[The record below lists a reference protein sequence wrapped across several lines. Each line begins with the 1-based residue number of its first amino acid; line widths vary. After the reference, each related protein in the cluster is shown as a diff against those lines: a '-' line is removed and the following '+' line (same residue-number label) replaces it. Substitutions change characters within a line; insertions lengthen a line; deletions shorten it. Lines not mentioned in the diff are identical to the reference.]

1 MPTIDIKE
9 VDISTVSSVD
19 VTTNATY
26 VLGYAIQGPVNEP
39 TLCRTLEEFQEIF
52 GSTPYRFEND
62 SPSKSSN
69 KWVYSWKK
77 GQPEKSYIY
86 AADLLRLGLPV
97 LFERVNGSDTYAQ
110 TTGTNFAI
118 KARYPGRSYGQVYF
132 ELSVSDVGTGGNHAY
147 VYAIKVGRF
156 ADKTLGITEIQ
167 PVITYFTFNEKY
179 SQTNPK
185 YKYQTFVSSINDPG
199 FVDNSGLV
207 QIAFTGNVSDSVAET
222 RLTYTQPVGSV
233 DFTPAAI
240 YTYLSNDGLDP
251 IKDRNE
257 YVIKFITAGGYP
269 TLFNGGGQP
278 DSIYAQKL
286 LNIAV
291 SRKDVTA
298 LIDYDINLDNGK
310 NPLTIRQLAEDWL
323 DSLPKVD
330 NEEQGNY
337 GAIFTPWGTFNS
349 PTVGEVIMAPSFA
362 YLSALAN
369 STQTYTNWF
378 AVAGVTRG
386 FVPNLLSTSFNIS
399 DAVGND
405 LQPKDGVAI
414 NPIQLIRPYG
424 YRIWGSRTLRQ
435 NEKYGGLMATSFLN
449 IRQLANDIKRAVY
462 VASKECMFEPDDDV
476 LWINYKSKITPILDR
491 MAGNRG
497 LSTYIIRR
505 AVTSEKATLK
515 AIITAYCVDPVEN
528 FDITLELSDDQI
540 TVTE

>member
-69 KWVYSWKK
+69 NWVYSWKK

-110 TTGTNFAI
+110 TIGTNFAI

-132 ELSVSDVGTGGNHAY
+132 ELSVNDVGTGGNHVC

-156 ADKTLGITEIQ
+156 ADTTLGITEIQ
-167 PVITYFTFNEKY
+167 PVITYFTFNEEY

-207 QIAFTGNVSDSVAET
+207 QIAFTGNVSDSVAKT

-278 DSIYAQKL
+278 NSIYAQKL

-310 NPLTIRQLAEDWL
+310 NPSTIRQLAEDWL

-369 STQTYTNWF
+369 STQTYANWF